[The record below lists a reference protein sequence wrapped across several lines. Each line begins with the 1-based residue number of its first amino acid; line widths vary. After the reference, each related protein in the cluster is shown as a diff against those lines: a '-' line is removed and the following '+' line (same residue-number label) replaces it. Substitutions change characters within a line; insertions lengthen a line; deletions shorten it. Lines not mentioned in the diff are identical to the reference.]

1 MAAQLWSVPEEGVLT
16 LSVLE
21 AGPVH
26 YPLISLLDNCSGNK
40 PHPVLK
46 EEKGKGSLQEGR
58 SRTDGEARE

>member
-1 MAAQLWSVPEEGVLT
+1 MLT